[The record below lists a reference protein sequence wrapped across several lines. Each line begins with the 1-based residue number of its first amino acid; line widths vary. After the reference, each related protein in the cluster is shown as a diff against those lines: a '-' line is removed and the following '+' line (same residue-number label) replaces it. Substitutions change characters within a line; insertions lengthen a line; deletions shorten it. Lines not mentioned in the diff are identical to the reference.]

1 MTGVGAASSFRRCIF
16 SVLLEGAAR
25 RQISLPVERSRAM
38 VRSFPSWCAV
48 RKILVSVTI
57 GEDLPG
63 GRLVSQITL
72 EPGPK
77 TAGSGPSSATPVPF
91 GPRNRVQSDAI
102 ATQVKTSRDRSV
114 LANGMAKDY
123 PISTDNGPAGGA
135 ISNRPFPACPTL
147 LRSSAAGNRRSGSA
161 VGNRCSNPWR
171 TPTGRQRID
180 SVIAVYGRTC
190 IPADFIAPRSH
201 TG

>member
-1 MTGVGAASSFRRCIF
+1 M
-16 SVLLEGAAR
+16 
-25 RQISLPVERSRAM
+25 
-38 VRSFPSWCAV
+38 RSFPSWCAV

-77 TAGSGPSSATPVPF
+77 TTGSGPSSATPVPF

-147 LRSSAAGNRRSGSA
+147 LREFGGWKPPLRLGGWKSLLQSLENTDGPAA
-161 VGNRCSNPWR
+161 
-171 TPTGRQRID
+171 
-180 SVIAVYGRTC
+180 
-190 IPADFIAPRSH
+190 H
-201 TG
+201 